1 MRYECHHFS
10 FHVLLLPSDCLA
22 FEASSVEPP
31 SNTFC
36 VFEGS
41 SVNKQCMTMEVDDHI
56 FHITIVCSHVLS
68 IYVVVLLTFAFLLL
82 EWPGEKVLST

>member
-1 MRYECHHFS
+1 
-10 FHVLLLPSDCLA
+10 
-22 FEASSVEPP
+22 
-31 SNTFC
+31 
-36 VFEGS
+36 
-41 SVNKQCMTMEVDDHI
+41 MEVDDHI